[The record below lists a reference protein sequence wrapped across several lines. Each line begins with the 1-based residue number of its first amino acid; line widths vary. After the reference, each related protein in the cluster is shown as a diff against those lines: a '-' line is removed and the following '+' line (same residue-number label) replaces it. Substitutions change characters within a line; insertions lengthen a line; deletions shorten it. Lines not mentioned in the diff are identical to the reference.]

1 MRILIKNASI
11 VHSNTNFVMH
21 IGIENG
27 SIQSINS
34 SVPDEKFDR
43 VIDAEGKFVFPG
55 GVDPHVHFDLPTPA
69 GSSVDDFKS
78 GSVAALIGGT
88 TSILDFVTPR
98 RGQSMVE
105 ALEIRLKEAQ
115 GSFVDYSLHVSP
127 VEWRDST
134 ESEIKACVDAG
145 FPSFKVYMAYR
156 SNIGLN
162 NEVLFKVLTTVAK
175 YGGMVTVHAEMGDK
189 IDLLRDQFLAEGKSE
204 PLYHLL
210 SRPPGTESEAVRQVI
225 DLAHIAECPLYIV
238 HVSSEES
245 LIHIAAAQDRGQ
257 VVFAETCPHYL
268 LLNDTKYNGSF
279 SQVAPYVISPPLRK
293 VSDNEALWIAL
304 KQGVVQ
310 TVGTDHCPFNLSQ
323 KMAGEFDFRKIPNGA
338 GGVEHR
344 LTLLYSY
351 GIQQELITK
360 QQFIDVT
367 SSNAAQIFGCWPQ
380 KGSITVGADADLV
393 IWDSQKKN
401 TIQAATHK
409 STSDTEMFEGFETL
423 GAPEFVIKGGRIV
436 VEKGDLI
443 LGNLQKGKILRRD
456 IKS

>member
-11 VHSNTNFVMH
+11 VHSNTPFLLH

-27 SIQSINS
+27 SIKSIDS
-34 SVPDEKFDR
+34 PVPTESFDR

-55 GVDPHVHFDLPTPA
+55 GVDPHVHFQLPTPA
-69 GSSVDDFKS
+69 GPSSDDFKS
-78 GSVAALIGGT
+78 GSIAALLGGT
-88 TSILDFVTPR
+88 TSILDFVTPH
-98 RGQSMVE
+98 RGQSLVE

-134 ESEIKACVDAG
+134 EAEIKACFDAG

-162 NEVLFKVLTTVAK
+162 NEVLFNVLSTVGK
-175 YGGMVTVHAEMGDK
+175 LGGMVTVHAEMGDE
-189 IDLLRDQFLAEGKSE
+189 IDHLRDTFLAEGKSE

-210 SRPPGTESEAVRQVI
+210 SRPPHTESEAVRQVI

-245 LIHIAAAQDRGQ
+245 LAHISAAQERGQ

-268 LLNDTKYNGSF
+268 LLNDTKYHGSF
-279 SQVAPYVISPPLRK
+279 EQVAPYVISPPLRK
-293 VSDNEALWIAL
+293 ASDNEALWNAL
-304 KQGVVQ
+304 QQGVVQ

-323 KMAGEFDFRKIPNGA
+323 KAAGESDFRKIPNGA

-344 LTLLYSY
+344 LPLLYSY
-351 GIQQELITK
+351 GVQKEKLTK
-360 QQFIDVT
+360 QQFIDIT
-367 SSNAAQIFGCWPQ
+367 SSNAAQVFGCWPQ

-401 TIQAATHK
+401 TIHAATHK
-409 STSDTEMFEGFETL
+409 SNADTEMFEGFETT

-436 VEKGDLI
+436 VENGELI
-443 LGNLQKGKILRRD
+443 SVNLEPGKILVRSTKR
-456 IKS
+456 